1 MPACHSGGLGSI
13 VGQSTWDLRGTG
25 FSPYT
30 SALLCQCHSASALCS
45 FSTAL
50 IGARVRRRG
59 SRNKAVPFRIS
70 GRGESVGRERTS
82 SLFSG
87 PQTVRAEIY

>member
-13 VGQSTWDLRGTG
+13 AGQSTWDLRGTG
-25 FSPYT
+25 FSPCT

-59 SRNKAVPFRIS
+59 KLKQSCAVLDIRK
-70 GRGESVGRERTS
+70 GRECWKRKYFVIV
-82 SLFSG
+82 LG
-87 PQTVRAEIY
+87 PPDG